1 MQLPIDIDSVKGF
14 LHPDEGAALYEYAQQ
29 TAVLGPSLELGSYC
43 GKSTV
48 YLGTAARDVQG
59 QVYAVDHHRGSEEHQ
74 LGEEYHDAADRK
86 SVV

>member
-1 MQLPIDIDSVKGF
+1 MQLPVDIDSVKGF

-48 YLGTAARDVQG
+48 YLGTAARETQG
-59 QVYAVDHHRGSEEHQ
+59 QVYAVVHLNHCHGAGRLCRDDPESI
-74 LGEEYHDAADRK
+74 
-86 SVV
+86 

>member
-48 YLGTAARDVQG
+48 
-59 QVYAVDHHRGSEEHQ
+59 
-74 LGEEYHDAADRK
+74 
-86 SVV
+86 